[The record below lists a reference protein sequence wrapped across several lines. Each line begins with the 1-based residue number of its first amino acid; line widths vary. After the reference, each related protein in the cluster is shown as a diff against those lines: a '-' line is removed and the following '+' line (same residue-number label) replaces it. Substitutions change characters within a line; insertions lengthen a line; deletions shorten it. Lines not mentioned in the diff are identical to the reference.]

1 MSSTKVI
8 ANLRVDSVLKEQA
21 WDIAQQMWLSLSTVM
36 SILLR
41 KFVRER
47 KLEIGLDE
55 NGFTPEKRKIM
66 KSALE
71 EVRTVGKKIKTIDD
85 LLDD

>member
-1 MSSTKVI
+1 
-8 ANLRVDSVLKEQA
+8 
-21 WDIAQQMWLSLSTVM
+21 M